1 MSILV
6 QTSPF
11 LGQVVLHNG
20 EVHVIDKLLGKFE
33 LFCHKGVSLGFVKVD
48 ISTQCNMTKHIALFA
63 SDGTHIKS
71 LVISEDRFT
80 KGNLGCQIWLSS
92 VAFMIWSHNL
102 WYKNLKKNE
111 ANMIGK
117 VLELGCGVGLCG
129 IHMAS
134 MNSTS
139 SVIMTDGFKS
149 LENVVS
155 VNIRQNLLQSSVIF
169 KALAW
174 DEDRTDDNNLDEN
187 SFDTIVATDCIYT
200 TNIEPL
206 IKTMFRYLA
215 ENGQIY
221 ILNTAPDY
229 RSGVKEFLE
238 KLQTLDNTKTEVQ
251 DFTLKYDG
259 LFDAKFIAIKIC
271 MSF

>member
-11 LGQVVLHNG
+11 LGQVVLNNG

-33 LFCHKGVSLGFVKVD
+33 LFCNNGVCLGFVKVD

-102 WYKNLKKNE
+102 WHKG
-111 ANMIGK
+111 NMFGR

-129 IHMAS
+129 IHLAS

-139 SVIMTDGFKS
+139 SVVMTDGFKS

-155 VNIRQNLLQSSVIF
+155 VNIRQNHLQSSVIF

-174 DEDRTDDNNLDEN
+174 DEDRTDANNLDEN

-206 IKTMFRYLA
+206 MKTMFRYLA
-215 ENGQIY
+215 KKGQIY

-238 KLQTLDNTKTEVQ
+238 KLQTLDNIKTEVQ
-251 DFTLKYDG
+251 DFTLRYEG
-259 LFDAKFIAIKIC
+259 LFDAKFIAIKIY

>member
-11 LGQVVLHNG
+11 LGQVVLNNG

-33 LFCHKGVSLGFVKVD
+33 LFCNNGVCLGFVKVD
-48 ISTQCNMTKHIALFA
+48 ISTQCNMTKHIALYA
-63 SDGTHIKS
+63 SDGTYIKS

-102 WYKNLKKNE
+102 WYTNLNNHE
-111 ANMIGK
+111 RNMFGR

-129 IHMAS
+129 IHLAS

-139 SVIMTDGFKS
+139 SVVMTDGFKS

-155 VNIRQNLLQSSVIF
+155 VNIRQNHLQSSVIF

-174 DEDRTDDNNLDEN
+174 DEDKNNLEEN

-206 IKTMFRYLA
+206 IKTMFKYLA
-215 ENGQIY
+215 NKGQIY
-221 ILNTAPDY
+221 ILNTAPEY

-238 KLQTLDNTKTEVQ
+238 KLLTLDNIKTEVQ

-259 LFDAKFIAIKIC
+259 LFDAKFIAVTIC
-271 MSF
+271 H